1 MVQIFMVKI
10 LIVDD
15 EPDIVEL
22 LSYNLEKEKFS
33 IVKAYDGE
41 AALGLVRSEKPD
53 LMILDLMLPKMN
65 GLDVCKA
72 VRRNPETAN
81 LPIIMLTAKGEEIDK
96 IIGLE
101 IGADDYITK
110 PFSVKELIARVRAL
124 LRRMHDNDNKL
135 GKEEFIYKELAI
147 NYASCLVQIGGKK
160 VTLSPTELKLL
171 FFLSRN
177 PGRVY
182 SRNQILDHVWGDDT
196 FITDRAVDVHIR
208 RLRSQIERDMENPHY
223 ILTVR
228 GFGYKFADIK

>member
-1 MVQIFMVKI
+1 
-10 LIVDD
+10 
-15 EPDIVEL
+15 
-22 LSYNLEKEKFS
+22 
-33 IVKAYDGE
+33 
-41 AALGLVRSEKPD
+41 
-53 LMILDLMLPKMN
+53 
-65 GLDVCKA
+65 
-72 VRRNPETAN
+72 
-81 LPIIMLTAKGEEIDK
+81 
-96 IIGLE
+96 
-101 IGADDYITK
+101 
-110 PFSVKELIARVRAL
+110 VRAI

-147 NYASCLVQIGGKK
+147 NYASCLVQISGKQ

-208 RLRSQIERDMENPHY
+208 RLRSQIEKDMENPHY